1 VSRSVTTS
9 SSPAEPHFDRLPPE
23 SLVRAFGVDYYHVVP
38 PEGGDLYVT
47 PFGFSQI
54 SQLMPANWY
63 FDEWYAREGEKLI
76 GSTGHVYHVLS
87 RPVRGK
93 RADLVVKFS
102 RVAQYVPL
110 IVEATYAEDFDP
122 ETIAAAR
129 FNSPMEEFGLV
140 MELRRGLFGPSHI
153 QILTQRPL
161 AIYAPPEEFKLWQ
174 LGRSTSSFHSHR
186 RFLELD
192 QEDAVKAIELDIK
205 RKYVLLY
212 SWIKGQDAEQFH
224 DAGIVS
230 ESELHELTNR
240 VASELRQKGFRVLDN
255 KPKHFILRQHRRNAS
270 LMRRKD
276 GELIY
281 GLVDFE
287 LLQRTPE
294 HQRQFKTM
302 QQERYRTLQIERY
315 AYRPIPRS
323 SQLKPTSIFG
333 VNYIYGTV
341 QDGGH
346 LWVVGRNPS
355 LFDFFVP
362 DRWRR
367 TSRVKLSPLS
377 EVYRT
382 HTRDNIEVV
391 YRRSRVGFPPR
402 HDPLSEEG
410 KRIRSHGYNSPF
422 EEVVIAERL
431 REMEIPTTLP
441 LAIYRTGHASTKS
454 RFQRDDRRVLDHAD
468 LLTPSTPAIPILQT
482 DYDYYTLWD
491 CFRGFSPVSEAAE
504 AVGIDLEQAVVSALI
519 DADTRDSIMD
529 RIHRMLE
536 KLGLEEDPL
545 EESEVSVH
553 KKPGSDTPCL
563 DERGEV
569 YATFSLDALTA
580 FEIGLLPETSYK
592 SALRALNTRL
602 NAADAE
608 KLDSEGNHL
617 LLSFDADGEPRR
629 DSDGELQWALCNFE
643 FVRGL
648 YRPIR

>member
-1 VSRSVTTS
+1 VTTS
-9 SSPAEPHFDRLPPE
+9 SAPGEPHFDRLPPE

-47 PFGFSQI
+47 PFGFPQI

-63 FDEWYAREGEKLI
+63 LDEWYAKEGEKLR

-87 RPVRGK
+87 RPVQGK

-110 IVEATYAEDFDP
+110 IVETSFAEDFDP
-122 ETIAAAR
+122 EAIAAAR

-140 MELRRGLFGPSHI
+140 MELRRGLFGPPHVR
-153 QILTQRPL
+153 ILTQRPL

-174 LGRSTSSFHSHR
+174 LGRNTSSFHSHR
-186 RFLELD
+186 RFLEQD

-212 SWIKGQDAEQFH
+212 SWIKGRDAEQFH

-240 VASELRQKGFRVLDN
+240 VASELRRKGFRVLDN
-255 KPKHFILRQHRRNAS
+255 KPKHFILRQGRKNGS
-270 LMRRKD
+270 PMRRD
-276 GELIY
+276 GGELIY

-302 QQERYRTLQIERY
+302 QQERYHALHIDRHT
-315 AYRPIPRS
+315 YRPIPIS

-333 VNYIYGTV
+333 VNYLYGTV

-367 TSRVKLSPLS
+367 TPRVKLSPLS

-391 YRRSRVGFPPR
+391 YKRSRVGFPPR
-402 HDPLSEEG
+402 HDPLTEEG
-410 KRIRSHGYNSPF
+410 KRVRSHGYNSPF

-431 REMEIPTTLP
+431 REMEIPTTSP

-454 RFQRDDRRVLDHAD
+454 RFRRDDRRFADHAD
-468 LLTPSTPAIPILQT
+468 LFAPGTPAMPILQP

-491 CFRGFSPVSEAAE
+491 YFRGFGPDSDAVE
-504 AVGIDLEQAVVSALI
+504 AVGIDLEQAVASDLI
-519 DADTRDSIMD
+519 GTDVRDAILGRM
-529 RIHRMLE
+529 HRMLAR
-536 KLGLEEDPL
+536 LGLEQDQF
-545 EESEVSVH
+545 EESEVSVY
-553 KKPGSDTPCL
+553 KKVGDDVPCL
-563 DERGEV
+563 DARGEV
-569 YATFSLDALTA
+569 YATFSVDALTA
-580 FEIGLLPETSYK
+580 FEIGLLPETTYK
-592 SALRALNTRL
+592 SALHALNTRL
-602 NAADAE
+602 HAADAE
-608 KLDSEGNHL
+608 KLDTKGNHL
-617 LLSFDADGEPRR
+617 LLSFDLDGEPRR
-629 DSDGELQWALCNFE
+629 DPDGELRCALCTFE